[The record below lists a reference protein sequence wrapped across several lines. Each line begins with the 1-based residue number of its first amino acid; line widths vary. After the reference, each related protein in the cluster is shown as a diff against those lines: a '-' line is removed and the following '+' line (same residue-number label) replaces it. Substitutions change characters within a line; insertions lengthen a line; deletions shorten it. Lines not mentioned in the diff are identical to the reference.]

1 MSQCL
6 STKSLQ
12 LLRSFAF
19 FLAALDMT
27 WVFSWTFLLWS
38 HLSRS
43 EPLSVPSSGS
53 HTRPIGLWDSRSK
66 EESYLFAS
74 SRDAGSVSHTL
85 HFYPLSGGKPD
96 HLSPLVGPQD
106 RAICLCLH
114 TISSINLFLRLLNTP
129 QLSDFLLQPSQL
141 LKVIIKLG
149 MLAPIMVLTYLHPLG
164 DFQVPELPTAKCLDS
179 NIAPQGF
186 CLGACISPAVGSPSM
201 FLPQPVYYA
210 GWSPCCYLIECDPW
224 LWRAARPARPPHTN
238 CPCQAYLTHHALF
251 THPVHAAPHLL
262 NFLGA
267 LYAQGVTLT
276 LLAPPPPHQ
285 VAAATRRANCAWQQL
300 SDRDSPL
307 LLRRFL
313 GSVRNAS
320 GLEPGVFQK
329 KNLSILNK

>member
-224 LWRAARPARPPHTN
+224 LWRAARPARPPPHKLPMPSLSDSS
-238 CPCQAYLTHHALF
+238 CSV
-251 THPVHAAPHLL
+251 HPSCSCCSSFAELPRGFVCSGSDP
-262 NFLGA
+262 
-267 LYAQGVTLT
+267 
-276 LLAPPPPHQ
+276 
-285 VAAATRRANCAWQQL
+285 ATSGPTPTTSGCCCYKKGCAWQQL